1 MRTIKSAL
9 PYIVGTLLL
18 IPTIIFLLLAS
29 STPCSIA
36 SGYWVSYTVFF
47 VSTLVFAGA
56 SLLAFRYKSLR
67 KAWAGF
73 HGVPRNVAFDVDEYL
88 AAKNAATAPE
98 PELVGV

>member
-9 PYIVGTLLL
+9 PYIVGTLLM
-18 IPTIIFLLLAS
+18 IPTTIFLLLAS

-36 SGYWVSYTVFF
+36 SGYWVSYTVYF
-47 VSTLVFAGA
+47 VGTLVFAGA

-73 HGVPRNVAFDVDEYL
+73 HGVPRRVAFDVDEYL
-88 AAKNAATAPE
+88 AAKSAASE
-98 PELVGV
+98 RKPELVSV